1 MGGALVNLPNPV
13 KPTKQ
18 TTPVAPPMAD
28 KLVNV
33 PKQQGRVVNKVTQ
46 GEADQIVQNNDA
58 FGAAATRPFYN
69 PNDPALAAILQREVD
84 LFEKINDPKIKMR
97 YQREIQIQRSLD
109 ADADLKPSTAKRQA
123 ARYLTWLYTTA
134 LQTGLKPEVL
144 GDVEQE
150 VLDDI
155 LDLQMEAIV
164 ANTTPERSAKK
175 EAEMRKTIR
184 SMDVPTQRTLL
195 SLAPGW
201 TGSYDEL
208 INAARSLSK

>member
-1 MGGALVNLPNPV
+1 MAASKDKARAILSYATPNPVGPYRLITPPSHDLGRKTQTPVMPVMGGALVNLPNPV

-69 PNDPALAAILQREVD
+69 PNDPALVAIMQREVD

-97 YQREIQIQRSLD
+97 
-109 ADADLKPSTAKRQA
+109 
-123 ARYLTWLYTTA
+123 
-134 LQTGLKPEVL
+134 
-144 GDVEQE
+144 
-150 VLDDI
+150 
-155 LDLQMEAIV
+155 
-164 ANTTPERSAKK
+164 
-175 EAEMRKTIR
+175 
-184 SMDVPTQRTLL
+184 
-195 SLAPGW
+195 
-201 TGSYDEL
+201 
-208 INAARSLSK
+208 